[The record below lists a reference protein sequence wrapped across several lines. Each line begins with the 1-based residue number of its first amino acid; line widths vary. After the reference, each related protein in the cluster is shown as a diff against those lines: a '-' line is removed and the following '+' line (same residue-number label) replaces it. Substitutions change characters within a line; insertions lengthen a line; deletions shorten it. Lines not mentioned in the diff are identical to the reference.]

1 MKNSHWVFITIVAT
15 LIGFVSGYYLSS
27 KTGVEPGFF
36 QAVETGSYGGAT
48 DTETVK
54 GVGEK
59 DKEYYKGLTEE

>member
-1 MKNSHWVFITIVAT
+1 MA
-15 LIGFVSGYYLSS
+15 GYYLSS

-36 QAVETGSYGGAT
+36 QAVETGSYGGAK